1 LATGFAYPVQ
11 GLRRRPLPNIIRL
24 MILIKRYPNRKLYNT
39 TSKKYVTLEGIAELI
54 RGGQEIQIIDH
65 QSGEDLTAVTLT
77 QIIFEQEKKQ
87 GGFLPRAVLTSLIQ
101 SGGHTLTELKRTLA
115 SQMGL
120 FQHVNS
126 EIERRI
132 QALIR
137 DGVLDR
143 AEGEQLRAKLF
154 SVGQA
159 SQETE
164 LPTDQ
169 EIEQVLT
176 RRGVPSQED
185 LKNLNEKLD
194 ELVAKLEMLEVNRE

>member
-1 LATGFAYPVQ
+1 
-11 GLRRRPLPNIIRL
+11 

-39 TSKKYVTLEGIAELI
+39 EAKQYVTLEGIAELI
-54 RGGQEIQIIDH
+54 RQGQEVQITDH
-65 QSGEDLTAVTLT
+65 QTGEDLTAVTLT
-77 QIIFEQEKKQ
+77 QIIFEQEKKE

-101 SGGHTLTELKRTLA
+101 SGGHTLTELKRSLA

-132 QALIR
+132 QTLIR
-137 DGVLDR
+137 DGILDR
-143 AEGEQLRAKLF
+143 AEGEQL
-154 SVGQA
+154 QA
-159 SQETE
+159 RLISADQAAREAAF
-164 LPTDQ
+164 PTDE
-169 EIEQVLT
+169 EIEQLLI

-194 ELVAKLEMLEVNRE
+194 ELVVKLENVEITRE